1 MSARPSPA
9 AAVSLLSG
17 IIDFAGTFPPAALS
31 VEKSW
36 KKAAEFFGKA
46 AHPWLVRRLVF
57 ALKDLTPLTTEQ
69 LKSWGIEGGN
79 WLVSALGRAPEAED
93 FGSFLKAVEWDLR
106 EIDRFN
112 ERHWDSSVRVGVV
125 LYEGKLP
132 ESLFVGGGDL
142 LRTGLPQVL
151 DRFLRLKHLKVDSFW
166 EVSWD
171 KLTMK
176 RLEEVALT
184 LTEWL
189 EGEDSPSH
197 KTGLKFRTGGAYVP
211 TPEQLASAILAT
223 TSHRLRFKATQ
234 GLHHPISTKGAYGFV
249 NLFAA
254 LSLAQAYGADE
265 FPLTSIQECLTD
277 DVAKNFSF
285 SDTAFKW
292 KNHELTLDDLETAR
306 RLHAA
311 TFGSCSAEEPDQFLT
326 KELSI

>member
-1 MSARPSPA
+1 MVSPA
-9 AAVSLLSG
+9 SAVSLLSG
-17 IIDFAGTFPPAALS
+17 IVDFAGTFPPAALS

-36 KKAAEFFGKA
+36 KKASAFSA
-46 AHPWLVRRLVF
+46 AATHPWLVRRLVF

-69 LKSWGIEGGN
+69 LKGWGISGGN
-79 WLVSALGRAPEAED
+79 WLVSALGRAPDADD
-93 FGSFLKAVEWDLR
+93 FGNFLKTVEWDLR

-132 ESLFVGGGDL
+132 ETLFAGGGDL
-142 LRTGLPQVL
+142 LRSGLPQVL
-151 DRFLRLKHLKVDSFW
+151 ERFLRLKNLKVDSVW
-166 EVSWD
+166 EMGWEN
-171 KLTMK
+171 LTMK

-184 LTEWL
+184 ITEWL
-189 EGEDSPSH
+189 EGEDNPSH

-211 TPEQLASAILAT
+211 TPEQLASAIVTT

-234 GLHHPISTKGAYGFV
+234 GLHHAVSRKGAYGFV

-254 LSLAQAYGADE
+254 INLAQAYGPE
-265 FPLTSIQECLTD
+265 FPLSAVQECLTD
-277 DVAKNFSF
+277 DDAKNFSF
-285 SDTAFKW
+285 SPTTFRW
-292 KNHELTLDDLETAR
+292 KKHELTLDDLETAR

-326 KELSI
+326 EELSI